1 MMIIIVLYL
10 KFSLLFLIFVSSIS
24 TSSLL
29 SSCLLVPAL
38 HSPRASTTEGLFNE
52 KSMCFCESTLT
63 INEGIL
69 TTCLPTLICFC
80 LISTLAWWMDLAIPD
95 LNTRVCKRCSESSQQ
110 WVATHYRACSGSHLV
125 THTCSSS
132 SEVLHPQ
139 NTKLVLLIQGQKH
152 SSIVTNSTQSILYSP
167 QLSLTPQP
175 ILSHQLQL
183 CI

>member
-80 LISTLAWWMDLAIPD
+80 LISTLAWCMDLAIPD
-95 LNTRVCKRCSESSQQ
+95 LNTRVCKLRSESSRQ
-110 WVATHYRACSGSHLV
+110 WVPTHSRACSGSCLV

-139 NTKLVLLIQGQKH
+139 KYDVG
-152 SSIVTNSTQSILYSP
+152 SSHPGSKAF
-167 QLSLTPQP
+167 
-175 ILSHQLQL
+175 
-183 CI
+183 